1 MHRVGI
7 DAETAHRDEK
17 IFKNQYQMFLEVLLS
32 KVRKYCLEK
41 QIKVE
46 KVFSDHDKNKTG
58 FVTHIAFVYL
68 LNDQCSVSLAD
79 IEKFKTILDPQN
91 TGKIPYAELVKMINN
106 PKYLAEYQ
114 AAH

>member
-1 MHRVGI
+1 MIFENDIVGYTVNVPERTWHGTRRHFFGHAKPEVTRGGKLHRVGI
-7 DAETAHRDEK
+7 DAETAHRDET

-58 FVTHIAFVYL
+58 TFF
-68 LNDQCSVSLAD
+68 
-79 IEKFKTILDPQN
+79 
-91 TGKIPYAELVKMINN
+91 
-106 PKYLAEYQ
+106 
-114 AAH
+114 

>member
-1 MHRVGI
+1 
-7 DAETAHRDEK
+7 
-17 IFKNQYQMFLEVLLS
+17 MFLEVLLS

-46 KVFSDHDKNKTG
+46 KVFSDHDKAKKGTQNQG
-58 FVTHIAFVYL
+58 DWEINNIFLGYVTHIAFVYL

-79 IEKFKTILDPQN
+79 IEKFKTILDPEN